1 MTTIFQPSWTTNN
14 IFLTAPL
21 TPLKKIIENAIELLR
36 FKPEILDRINED
48 QDAIAKKKKK
58 LRLEDKK
65 YYNDKTQNLSGME
78 ISEKEIEESDI
89 QLEIGRSR
97 MLPQVAFLFFIIRG
111 YFGSVT
117 SQTSV
122 QRMHD
127 SMTLY
132 TILQEWV
139 VEMPGV
145 TTILENINA
154 ISNETRE
161 YILDAQIEQILAE
174 GLEEFEK
181 LQIDSTSIEA
191 NTEWPTD
198 ARILLALLTRAY
210 QYSQKLSLFG
220 VDNFSI
226 DLMESWLKRLKKILF
241 KINLTSGKAKSKGKI
256 KVLYRRY
263 LRIAQR
269 VHDLLIEEENR
280 VKATKE
286 SVDLAPSRLDK
297 LNRVWDRI
305 DNDLIDAGKV
315 LYYTE
320 DRIFNEV
327 VLKASEKILSIS
339 DRSAAFIKKGNRNPV
354 IGYKP
359 QVARSGNG
367 FIPSL
372 IVPEGNA
379 DDSGELIPILLDVKR
394 RATVVPKIV
403 SVDDGYASAEG
414 RKKALEMGVEILS
427 IGGAKGKKLIPE
439 TDWNSLEYMEARAER
454 SAVESIMFTLKYVFE
469 FGRLRRRGIDEV
481 RAELLEKVIVFNFYR
496 ANILRQHAKAKN
508 RNAA

>member
-1 MTTIFQPSWTTNN
+1 MTVISKPSWTTNN
-14 IFLTAPL
+14 IFIAVPLTA
-21 TPLKKIIENAIELLR
+21 LKKIIESAIELLR
-36 FKPEILDRINED
+36 FKPEILDRINKD
-48 QDAIAKKKKK
+48 QNVLAKKKKK

-65 YYNDKTQNLSGME
+65 YYAHKTKKLSGME
-78 ISEKEIEESDI
+78 IPEKEIKESNI
-89 QLEIGRSR
+89 KLEIGRSR
-97 MLPQVAFLFFIIRG
+97 MLPQVAFLFFSIRG

-117 SQTSV
+117 NQTSI

-132 TILQEWV
+132 TILQEWGIK
-139 VEMPGV
+139 MPGV
-145 TTILENINA
+145 TTILENINT

-181 LQIDSTSIEA
+181 LQIDSTSVEA

-198 ARILLALLTRAY
+198 AGILLALLSRAY
-210 QYSQKLSLFG
+210 RYSQKLSLFG
-220 VDNFSI
+220 VDNFRI
-226 DLMESWLKRLKKILF
+226 DLMESWLNRLKKILF
-241 KINLTSGKAKSKGKI
+241 KINMTSGKAKSKGKI

-263 LRIAQR
+263 LQLAERGL
-269 VHDLLIEEENR
+269 DLLIEEENR
-280 VKATKE
+280 VKAIKE
-286 SVDLAPSRLDK
+286 SVDLAPSRLEK

-315 LYYTE
+315 LYYAE

-339 DRSAAFIKKGNRNPV
+339 DRSAAFIKKGNRDPV

-372 IVPEGNA
+372 IVPEGNSG
-379 DDSGELIPILLDVKR
+379 DSGELIPILLDVKR
-394 RATVVPKIV
+394 RTTVVPKIV

-414 RKKALEMGVEILS
+414 REKALGMGVEILS

-469 FGRLRRRGIDEV
+469 FGRLRRRGIEEV
-481 RAELLEKVIVFNFYR
+481 RAELLEKVIVYNFCR
-496 ANILRQHAKAKN
+496 AIVLRQRAKEKN
-508 RNAA
+508 KKAA

>member
-1 MTTIFQPSWTTNN
+1 MAVIFQPSWTTNN
-14 IFLTAPL
+14 IFIAAPA
-21 TPLKKIIENAIELLR
+21 TPLKEMIESAVELLR

-48 QDAIAKKKKK
+48 QDVLAKKKKK
-58 LRLEDKK
+58 LRLEDKR
-65 YYNDKTQNLSGME
+65 YYENKTRKLSG
-78 ISEKEIEESDI
+78 IKIPEKEIEENDM

-97 MLPQVAFLFFIIRG
+97 MLAEVAFLFFIIRG

-122 QRMHD
+122 ERMYD

-132 TILQEWV
+132 TILQEWGV
-139 VEMPGV
+139 TMPGV

-174 GLEEFEK
+174 GLEDFEK
-181 LQIDSTSIEA
+181 LQIDSTSVEA

-198 ARILLALLTRAY
+198 ARILLALLNRAY
-210 QYSQKLSLFG
+210 RYSQKLNLFG

-226 DLMESWLKRLKKILF
+226 DLMEDWLSRLKKILF
-241 KINLTSGKAKSKGKI
+241 KINMTSGKVKSKSKI
-256 KVLYRRY
+256 KVLYRKY
-263 LRIAQR
+263 LQLAQR

-280 VKATKE
+280 VKAIKE
-286 SVDLAPSRLDK
+286 SVDLAPSRLEK

-379 DDSGELIPILLDVKR
+379 SDSGQLIPILLDVKR
-394 RATVVPKIV
+394 RTTVVPKTV

-414 RKKALEMGVEILS
+414 QKKALEMGVEILS

-439 TDWNSLEYMEARAER
+439 IDWNSIEYIEARAER

-469 FGRLRRRGIDEV
+469 FGRLRRRGIEEV
-481 RAELLEKVIVFNFYR
+481 RAELLEKVIVYNLCR
-496 ANILRQHAKAKN
+496 AIVLRQRAMEKN
-508 RNAA
+508 KNAA